1 MITKTEA
8 IVLHTLKYG
17 EQKVIVDMFTRVC
30 GRLSFIVT
38 IPKTGKGQMKKP
50 YLQPLSLLEV
60 SFDQRQQVQLQRLQ
74 NARLLVPYVSVYSSP
89 DKLSIALFI
98 AEYLYYALRS
108 EQRNEPLF
116 DYIADSL
123 QWLDAA
129 RDRVANFH
137 LTFLM
142 RLSKFLGFY
151 PRLAVGGDLFD
162 LREGTFCSAAPT
174 HPDFLQDREAEMVRL
189 LMRMDFATMRLFK
202 FSRGERQRVLEVLMR
217 YYQLHLPNFPEM
229 KSLAVLQE
237 MYS

>member
-74 NARLLVPYVSVYSSP
+74 NVRLLVPYVSVYSSP

-129 RDRVANFH
+129 RGGGSE
-137 LTFLM
+137 
-142 RLSKFLGFY
+142 LS
-151 PRLAVGGDLFD
+151 PDVPH
-162 LREGTFCSAAPT
+162 APV
-174 HPDFLQDREAEMVRL
+174 EV
-189 LMRMDFATMRLFK
+189 
-202 FSRGERQRVLEVLMR
+202 SRVLSEV
-217 YYQLHLPNFPEM
+217 
-229 KSLAVLQE
+229 SGGW
-237 MYS
+237 